1 MPHSRVQVDDPA
13 LEVKPTS
20 GPRLLGIEGLRATAA
35 LSVMLGHF
43 NLHLVPDEVVSPALQ
58 KILNVA
64 GQGLTL
70 FFVLSGFLLFGPFL
84 SAANRGAPFNIS
96 QYFLN
101 RLLRIYPAYV
111 VIFAITALALGLAY
125 TKAVSAGDAGVEG
138 TAGTIGRM
146 TDPAAIVANLLLVH
160 TLTPW
165 TIKTGLGVSWSLTTE
180 ICFYLVLPLLAL
192 LAAMAVQLTR
202 RLGLSSTAVVV
213 SLGMIAIGLVCRI
226 VGNAQVHGDA
236 ATQFYLQW
244 GGNWLA
250 VYLRSILC
258 QADLFGV
265 GMLALVTFRYS
276 ATISDDDARKWFRR
290 TLYGVAFLGLASSR
304 IEHEFGFAVFF
315 GSLLLI
321 VTTPSA
327 TGRKNWMVSILE
339 WPPIRWLGVISYSFY
354 LWHLPVI
361 WGVYKWQLHEQR
373 PDTLPAI
380 AMTYASVL
388 AITTALSTI
397 TYLLVERP
405 ALLLKSKPN
414 SVRTAPAIP
423 WRREVVRS
431 ADGTNPDRSA
441 GFSNAAAERK

>member
-1 MPHSRVQVDDPA
+1 MPHSRDQTDDPA

-20 GPRLLGIEGLRATAA
+20 GQRLLGIEGLRAAAA

-43 NLHLVPDEVVSPALQ
+43 NLHLVPNELVPPALQ
-58 KILNVA
+58 KALNVA

-84 SAANRGAPFNIS
+84 RAAARGAPFNVS

-101 RLLRIYPAYV
+101 RLLRIYPGHV
-111 VIFAITALALGLAY
+111 VIFAIAALALGLAY

-146 TDPAAIVANLLLVH
+146 TDPGAIAANFLLVH

-165 TIKTGLGVSWSLTTE
+165 TIKTGLGVSWSLTAE
-180 ICFYLVLPLLAL
+180 ICFYLVLPLLA
-192 LAAMAVQLTR
+192 ASAVRLSR
-202 RLGLSSTAVVV
+202 RFGLNSSAVIV
-213 SLGMIAIGLVCRI
+213 SLGMVAVGLICRI
-226 VGNAQVHGDA
+226 AGNAQVYAQAHGDA

-265 GMLALVTFRYS
+265 GMLAVVAFRYS
-276 ATISDDDARKWFRR
+276 ATINDADARIWFRR
-290 TLYGVAFLGLASSR
+290 SLYGATLLGLALSR
-304 IEHEFGFAVFF
+304 LEHEFGFAVFF
-315 GSLLLI
+315 TSLLLI
-321 VTTPSA
+321 VTTPTA
-327 TGRKNWMVSILE
+327 TGRTNWLLSILE

-361 WGVYKWQLHEQR
+361 WGVYKWLLHEQR
-373 PDTLPAI
+373 PETLSAI
-380 AMTYASVL
+380 VMSYALAL

-397 TYLLVERP
+397 TYVLVERP

-414 SVRTAPAIP
+414 NPRSMPAIP
-423 WRREVVRS
+423 WRRDIARS
-431 ADGTNPDRSA
+431 ADGTRL
-441 GFSNAAAERK
+441 

>member
-1 MPHSRVQVDDPA
+1 MPHSRDQIDDPS

-20 GPRLLGIEGLRATAA
+20 GQRLLGIEGLRAAAA

-58 KILNVA
+58 KVLNVA

-84 SAANRGAPFNIS
+84 SAASRGASFNIS

-101 RLLRIYPAYV
+101 RFLRIYPAYV
-111 VIFAITALALGLAY
+111 VIFAITALVLGLAY

-138 TAGTIGRM
+138 TADTIGRM
-146 TDPAAIVANLLLVH
+146 TDPGTIAANLLLLH

-165 TIKTGLGVSWSLTTE
+165 TIKTGLGVSWSLTAE
-180 ICFYLVLPLLAL
+180 ICFYLVLPLLA
-192 LAAMAVQLTR
+192 AMAVRLSR
-202 RLGLSSTAVVV
+202 RLGLNSSAVII
-213 SLGMIAIGLVCRI
+213 SLGMIAVGLVCRI
-226 VGNAQVHGDA
+226 IGNAQVHGDA

-265 GMLALVTFRYS
+265 GMLALVAFRHS
-276 ATISDDDARKWFRR
+276 ATISDADTRIWFRR
-290 TLYGVAFLGLASSR
+290 SLYGAALLGLALSR

-315 GSLLLI
+315 AALLLI
-321 VTTPSA
+321 VTTPA
-327 TGRKNWMVSILE
+327 AAGRTNWLLSILE

-361 WGVYKWQLHEQR
+361 WGVYKWQLHEKR

-380 AMTYASVL
+380 VMTYALVL

-414 SVRTAPAIP
+414 RVRPAPATP
-423 WRREVVRS
+423 WQRDVVRS
-431 ADGTNPDRSA
+431 ADGTRP
-441 GFSNAAAERK
+441 

>member
-1 MPHSRVQVDDPA
+1 MSHSRDQTDDPA

-20 GPRLLGIEGLRATAA
+20 GQRLLGIEGLRAAAA

-43 NLHLVPDEVVSPALQ
+43 NLHLVPDELVSPVLQ
-58 KILNVA
+58 KVLNVA

-84 SAANRGAPFNIS
+84 SAANRGVPFNIS

-101 RLLRIYPAYV
+101 RFLRIYPAYV
-111 VIFAITALALGLAY
+111 VIFTITALALGLAY

-146 TDPAAIVANLLLVH
+146 TDLGAIAANLALVH
-160 TLTPW
+160 TLLPG
-165 TIKTGLGVSWSLTTE
+165 TIKTGLGVSWSLTAE
-180 ICFYLVLPLLAL
+180 ICFYLVLPLLA
-192 LAAMAVQLTR
+192 AIAVRQSR
-202 RLGLSSTAVVV
+202 RLGLNSSAVIV
-213 SLGMIAIGLVCRI
+213 SLGMVAVGLACRTI
-226 VGNAQVHGDA
+226 GNAQVHGDA

-250 VYLRSILC
+250 VFLRSILC
-258 QADLFGV
+258 QADLFGF
-265 GMLALVTFRYS
+265 GMLALVAFRYS
-276 ATISDDDARKWFRR
+276 AMIVDANARTWFRR
-290 TLYGVAFLGLASSR
+290 SLYGAALLGLALSR
-304 IEHEFGFAVFF
+304 LEHEFGFAVFF

-321 VTTPSA
+321 VTTPTA
-327 TGRKNWMVSILE
+327 TSRANWLLSILE

-361 WGVYKWQLHEQR
+361 WGAYKWQLHEQR
-373 PDTLPAI
+373 PDTLLAI
-380 AMTYASVL
+380 VMTYSLVL
-388 AITTALSTI
+388 AITTALSTM

-414 SVRTAPAIP
+414 KVRPVPAIP
-423 WRREVVRS
+423 LRRDIVRS